1 WKWCRRSHWVVHRAH
16 LREKKPEA
24 VTQGRSSCPS
34 PGEKAR
40 GGYARTSNVPA
51 SRRKSQR
58 WSSKAVHR
66 ARLRKKKT
74 EVVTQGRSSCPSP
87 GEKARGGHA
96 RTSNVPA
103 SRRKSPRWSRKNV
116 QCARLRKK

>member
-1 WKWCRRSHWVVHRAH
+1 MTGFGWKWCRRSHWVVHRAR
-16 LREKKPEA
+16 LRKKKPE
-24 VTQGRSSCPS
+24 VVKQGCSSCPS

-58 WSSKAVHR
+58 WSSKAVHL
-66 ARLRKKKT
+66 ARLREKKP
-74 EVVTQGRSSCPSP
+74 EVVTQGRPSCPSP
-87 GEKARGGHA
+87 GEKGRGGHA

-103 SRRKSPRWSRKNV
+103 SRRKSRRRSRRN
-116 QCARLRKK
+116 